1 MAIGG
6 QSNTDGETIVTLGFV
21 SDVDPGQRPEF
32 EGTPNDRRFRFIE
45 PTPGCDATH
54 KRCPRQV
61 WCILVIT
68 MSPKHSDVSGL
79 AALLKSIVERWPK
92 TGAEDL
98 KLVQRALRE
107 TLAAGFDSL
116 DLQNRVTTLADLKAV
131 DTRFDDT
138 AVVDL

>member
-1 MAIGG
+1 
-6 QSNTDGETIVTLGFV
+6 
-21 SDVDPGQRPEF
+21 
-32 EGTPNDRRFRFIE
+32 
-45 PTPGCDATH
+45 
-54 KRCPRQV
+54 
-61 WCILVIT
+61 